1 MGVSLESL
9 GIHRLSVE
17 ERLKL
22 VEAIWNSIAEE
33 RTPLDRNLL
42 SKLNRRWEECLTN
55 LDDSLPWEEVK
66 VNVLQN

>member
-66 VNVLQN
+66 VNVLEN